1 MTSVFFGILHGW
13 SITNPWTGHAVW
25 WLQLI
30 AMAWLVRA
38 LLRTESSKVAFAC
51 GLLFGIAWF
60 ASSMWWLYTSMHTYG
75 GLAAPLA
82 ALAVL
87 ALCGLL
93 ASFYAIACSAFVWLK
108 RGRMGVGVG
117 ADNAPIF
124 DAALFAALWLLAD
137 LARGTVMTGLPWSA
151 AGYAHID
158 SPLASSAPWIGVYG
172 ISALAAF
179 IAALFVLTRSCGL
192 KMLIVLVLSIK
203 AYLMPSPQAI
213 LDKPSQGIPS
223 TSLTVRLLQ
232 GNIPQNEK
240 FDAQTGVALA
250 LAWYQ
255 EHLLAA
261 AKDGVDLVVTPETG
275 VPLLPQQLPLGYWS
289 KINDAFTQQNKTAAL
304 IGIPLGSMSA
314 GYTNSVIGLSHN
326 FATAPYRYDKHHLVP
341 FGEFIPP
348 MFRWFTDLMNI
359 PLGDFNRG
367 GLAQPSFAHAGQR
380 FAVNICFEDLFGE
393 ELAKRF
399 ADKATAPTVFVNV
412 SNMGWFGDG
421 MAIDEH
427 INISR
432 MRAIEFDRPMIRA
445 TNTGATVVIDHRG
458 VVMQSLA
465 RSKRG
470 MLNAELS
477 GEILGRTSLT
487 PYASWA
493 SQYGLQPLWAVACT
507 WVILAFIRK
516 KYAPKSSFKP

>member
-1 MTSVFFGILHGW
+1 MTALLFGILHGW
-13 SITNPWTGHAVW
+13 SIANPWNGHAVW

-38 LLRTESSKVAFAC
+38 LLRTESPKTAFTLG
-51 GLLFGIAWF
+51 GLFATAWF
-60 ASSMWWLYTSMHTYG
+60 TSSLWWLYTSMHTYG

-87 ALCGLL
+87 ALSIFL
-93 ASFYAIACSAFVWLK
+93 ASFYAFACSVFVLLK
-108 RGRMGVGVG
+108 RRS
-117 ADNAPIF
+117 ALF
-124 DAALFAALWLLAD
+124 DATLFAALWLLAE
-137 LARGTVMTGLPWSA
+137 LARATLFTGFPWSTT
-151 AGYAHID
+151 GYAHID
-158 SPLASSAPWIGVYG
+158 SPLVSAAPWAGVYG

-192 KMLIVLVLSIK
+192 KILIVLVLSIK
-203 AYLMPSPQAI
+203 ACMMPSPQA
-213 LDKPSQGIPS
+213 LVDKPSQALSS

-240 FDAQTGVALA
+240 FDAKTGVALA

-255 EHLLAA
+255 ERLLAA

-275 VPLLPQQLPLGYWS
+275 VPLLPQQLPLGYWP
-289 KINDAFTQQNKTAAL
+289 KMTDTFTQQNKTAAL
-304 IGIPLGSMSA
+304 IGIPLGSMSE
-314 GYTNSVIGLSHN
+314 GYTNSVIGLNGSQ
-326 FATAPYRYDKHHLVP
+326 AKPYRYDKHHLVP

-348 MFRWFTDLMNI
+348 LFRWFTDLMNI

-367 GLAQPSFAHAGQR
+367 ALAQPSFAHAGQR

-399 ADKATAPTVFVNV
+399 ADKATAPTVFVNI

-427 INISR
+427 TQISR
-432 MRAIEFDRPMIRA
+432 MRAIEFDRPMLRA
-445 TNTGATVVIDHRG
+445 TNTGATAIIDHKG
-458 VVMQSLA
+458 TVMQSLS
-465 RSKRG
+465 RSTRG

-477 GEILGRTSLT
+477 GDMLSRTSLT

-493 SQYGLQPLWAVACT
+493 SRYGLQPLWAVACT
-507 WVILAFIRK
+507 WVIFALFIKRK
-516 KYAPKSSFKP
+516 SRAL

>member
-1 MTSVFFGILHGW
+1 MPQMTALLFGMLHGW
-13 SITNPWTGHAVW
+13 SIANPWNGGAVW
-25 WLQLI
+25 WLQLV
-30 AMAWLVRA
+30 AMAWLI
-38 LLRTESSKVAFAC
+38 RTIMRIESPKTAFAC
-51 GLLFGIAWF
+51 GLLFASAWF
-60 ASSMWWLYTSMHTYG
+60 TSSLWWLYTSMHTYG

-87 ALCGLL
+87 ALSMFL
-93 ASFYAIACSAFVWLK
+93 ASFYAAACAGFVWLACGK
-108 RGRMGVGVG
+108 
-117 ADNAPIF
+117 PWF
-124 DAALFAALWLLAD
+124 DSILVSACWLLAD
-137 LARGTVMTGLPWSA
+137 LARAVIFSGFPWGA
-151 AGYAHID
+151 VGYAHID
-158 SPLASSAPWIGVYG
+158 SPLIGAAPWVGVYG

-179 IAALFVLTRSCGL
+179 VAALFVLTRSCGL
-192 KMLIVLVLSIK
+192 KILIVLVLSIK
-203 AYLMPSPQAI
+203 AYMMPSPEAI
-213 LDKPSQGIPS
+213 LDKPSQALS
-223 TSLTVRLLQ
+223 SASLTVRLLQ

-255 EHLLAA
+255 ERLLAA

-289 KINDAFTQQNKTAAL
+289 KISDAFTQQSKTAAL
-304 IGIPLGSMSA
+304 IGIPLGSMQD
-314 GYTNSVIGLSHN
+314 GYTNSVIGLSSA
-326 FATAPYRYDKHHLVP
+326 ATPYRYDKHHLVP

-348 MFRWFTDLMNI
+348 LFRWFTDLMNI

-399 ADKATAPTVFVNV
+399 ADKATAPTIFVNV

-427 INISR
+427 LNISR
-432 MRAIEFDRPMIRA
+432 MRAIEFDRPMLRA
-445 TNTGATVVIDHRG
+445 TNTGATAVINHKG
-458 VVMQSLA
+458 VVTQSLA

-470 MLNAELS
+470 MLNAELPA
-477 GEILGRTSLT
+477 EMLGRTNLT
-487 PYASWA
+487 SYARWA
-493 SQYGLQPLWAVACT
+493 SQYGLQPLWILACT
-507 WVILAFIRK
+507 WVILALIRK
-516 KYAPKSSFKP
+516 KYAPESFSKL

>member
-1 MTSVFFGILHGW
+1 MAALLFGILHGW
-13 SITNPWTGHAVW
+13 SIANPWNGQAVW
-25 WLQLI
+25 WLQMLAI
-30 AMAWLVRA
+30 AWLVRA
-38 LLRTESSKVAFAC
+38 LLHTESPKAAFARS
-51 GLLFGIAWF
+51 LLFATAWF

-93 ASFYAIACSAFVWLK
+93 ASFYALACAAFVWLK
-108 RGRMGVGVG
+108 CGRVDGGAG
-117 ADNAPIF
+117 ADTPLF
-124 DAALFAALWLLAD
+124 DATLFAALWLLAE

-158 SPLASSAPWIGVYG
+158 SPLVSAAPWVGVYG

-192 KMLIVLVLSIK
+192 KLLIVLVLSIK
-203 AYLMPSPQAI
+203 AYMMPIPQAL
-213 LDKPSQGIPS
+213 LDKPSQTSSP

-240 FDAQTGVALA
+240 FDAKTGVALA

-255 EHLLAA
+255 ERLLGAVQS
-261 AKDGVDLVVTPETG
+261 GVDLVVTPETG
-275 VPLLPQQLPLGYWS
+275 VPLLPQQLPLAYWP
-289 KINDAFTQQNKTAAL
+289 KINSAFTEQRKTAAL
-304 IGIPLGSMSA
+304 IGIPLGSLRE
-314 GYTNSVIGLSHN
+314 GYTNSVIGLSN
-326 FATAPYRYDKHHLVP
+326 NSAVTPYRYDKHHLVP

-348 MFRWFTDLMNI
+348 LFRWFTDLMNI

-367 GLAQPSFAHAGQR
+367 ALAQPSFVHAGQR

-399 ADKATAPTVFVNV
+399 ADKAAAPTIFVNV

-421 MAIDEH
+421 LAIDEH

-432 MRAIEFDRPMIRA
+432 MRAIEFDRPMLRA
-445 TNTGATVVIDHRG
+445 TNTGATAVIDHKG
-458 VVMQSLA
+458 VVTQSLA
-465 RSKRG
+465 RSARG

-477 GEILGRTSLT
+477 GEMLSRTSLT
-487 PYASWA
+487 PYARWA
-493 SQYGLQPLWAVACT
+493 SQYGLQPLWVMACT
-507 WVILAFIRK
+507 GVIFALVRK
-516 KYAPKSSFKP
+516 KYAPQSSSRL

>member
-1 MTSVFFGILHGW
+1 MTALLFGILQGW
-13 SITNPWTGHAVW
+13 SIANPWNGQAVW

-30 AMAWLVRA
+30 AMVWLVRT
-38 LLRTESSKVAFAC
+38 LLRTDSPKAAFA
-51 GLLFGIAWF
+51 LSFLFATAWF

-93 ASFYAIACSAFVWLK
+93 ASFYAIACAAFVWLK
-108 RGRMGVGVG
+108 SD
-117 ADNAPIF
+117 ATSIF
-124 DAALFAALWLLAD
+124 DAVLFAALWLLAE
-137 LARGTVMTGLPWSA
+137 LLRATVMTGLPWSA

-158 SPLASSAPWIGVYG
+158 SPLISAAPWVGVYG
-172 ISALAAF
+172 LSALAAF

-192 KMLIVLVLSIK
+192 KVLIVLILSIK
-203 AYLMPSPQAI
+203 AYMMPSPEAI
-213 LDKPSQGIPS
+213 PDKPSQAPS
-223 TSLTVRLLQ
+223 ATSLTVRLLQ
-232 GNIPQNEK
+232 GNIPQSEK
-240 FDAQTGVALA
+240 FDANTGVALA

-255 EHLLAA
+255 ERLLAA

-275 VPLLPQQLPLGYWS
+275 VPLLPQQLPQGYWP
-289 KINDAFTQQNKTAAL
+289 KISDAFTGQSKTAAL
-304 IGIPLGSMSA
+304 IGVPLGSMQD
-314 GYTNSVIGLSHN
+314 GYTNSVIGLSG
-326 FATAPYRYDKHHLVP
+326 TTSYRYDKHHLVP

-348 MFRWFTDLMNI
+348 LFRWFTDLMNI

-399 ADKATAPTVFVNV
+399 ADQATAPTIFVNV

-421 MAIDEH
+421 LAVDEH

-432 MRAIEFDRPMIRA
+432 MRAIEFDRPMLRA
-445 TNTGATVVIDHRG
+445 TNTGATAVIDHKG
-458 VVMQSLA
+458 VVMQSLV

-470 MLNAELS
+470 MLNAALPAEM
-477 GEILGRTSLT
+477 LGRTSLT
-487 PYASWA
+487 PYARWA
-493 SQYGLQPLWAVACT
+493 SQYGLQPLWAMACG
-507 WVILAFIRK
+507 WVVFALFIRR
-516 KYAPKSSFKP
+516 KSKFS

>member
-1 MTSVFFGILHGW
+1 MTSLLFGILHGW
-13 SITNPWTGHAVW
+13 SIANPWTGQAVW
-25 WLQLI
+25 WLQLV
-30 AMAWLVRA
+30 AMVWLVRA
-38 LLRTESSKVAFAC
+38 LIRTESPKAAFAC
-51 GLLFGIAWF
+51 GLLFGISWF
-60 ASSMWWLYTSMHTYG
+60 TSSMWWLYTSMHTYG

-82 ALAVL
+82 VLAVL
-87 ALCGLL
+87 ALSAFL
-93 ASFYAIACSAFVWLK
+93 AGFYAAAFAGFTWLK
-108 RGRMGVGVG
+108 RGS
-117 ADNAPIF
+117 PLF
-124 DAALFAALWLLAD
+124 DSLLFAALWLLAE
-137 LARGTVMTGLPWSA
+137 LMRATLFTGFPWSA

-158 SPLASSAPWIGVYG
+158 SPLVSAAPWVGVYG
-172 ISALAAF
+172 LSALAAL

-192 KMLIVLVLSIK
+192 KVLIVLVLGIK
-203 AYLMPSPQAI
+203 AYLMPVPQAI
-213 LDKPSQGIPS
+213 WDKPSQGPPS

-255 EHLLAA
+255 ERLLAA

-289 KINDAFTQQNKTAAL
+289 KINDAFTTQNKTAAL
-304 IGIPLGSMSA
+304 IGIPLGSMQD
-314 GYTNSVIGLSHN
+314 GYTNSVIGLNGSQ
-326 FATAPYRYDKHHLVP
+326 AKPYRYDKHHLVP

-348 MFRWFTDLMNI
+348 LFRWFTDLMNI

-421 MAIDEH
+421 LAINEH

-432 MRAIEFDRPMIRA
+432 MRAIEFDRPMLRA
-445 TNTGATVVIDHRG
+445 TNTGATTVIDHKG
-458 VVMQSLA
+458 VVMQSLV

-493 SQYGLQPLWAVACT
+493 SQYGLQPLWTVACT
-507 WVILAFIRK
+507 WVIFALIRK
-516 KYAPKSSFKP
+516 KYTPKSSSRL

>member
-1 MTSVFFGILHGW
+1 MTALLFGTLHGW
-13 SITNPWTGHAVW
+13 SIVNPWNGHAVW
-25 WLQLI
+25 WLQLV
-30 AMAWLVRA
+30 AMVWLVRA
-38 LLRTESSKVAFAC
+38 LLRTESPKVAFARS
-51 GLLFGIAWF
+51 LLFAIAWF
-60 ASSMWWLYTSMHTYG
+60 VSSMWWLYTSMHTYG

-82 ALAVL
+82 ALAVV

-93 ASFYAIACSAFVWLK
+93 ASFYALACAAFVWLK
-108 RGRMGVGVG
+108 WGRVG
-117 ADNAPIF
+117 AETSASNVILF
-124 DAALFAALWLLAD
+124 DAALFAALWLLAE

-158 SPLASSAPWIGVYG
+158 SPLVSAAPWVGVYG
-172 ISALAAF
+172 LSALAAL

-192 KMLIVLVLSIK
+192 KVLIVLVLGIK
-203 AYLMPSPQAI
+203 AYWIPSPEAI
-213 LDKPSQGIPS
+213 LDKPSQGPSS

-255 EHLLAA
+255 ERLLAA

-289 KINDAFTQQNKTAAL
+289 KINDAFTAQNKTAAL
-304 IGIPLGSMSA
+304 IGIPLGSMQD
-314 GYTNSVIGLSHN
+314 GYTNSVIGLNGSQ
-326 FATAPYRYDKHHLVP
+326 AKPYRYDKHHLVP

-348 MFRWFTDLMNI
+348 LFRWFTNLMSI

-367 GLAQPSFAHAGQR
+367 DLAQPSFAHAGQR

-399 ADKATAPTVFVNV
+399 ADKTTAPTIFVNV

-432 MRAIEFDRPMIRA
+432 MRAIEFDRPMLRA

-458 VVMQSLA
+458 VVMQSLV

-470 MLNAELS
+470 MLNAELPANM
-477 GEILGRTSLT
+477 LGRSSLT

-493 SQYGLQPLWAVACT
+493 SQYGLQPLWIAACA
-507 WVILAFIRK
+507 WVIFALFIRR
-516 KYAPKSSFKP
+516 KSKPL